1 MKSFRFF
8 IRWTFLFVLLVQVVL
23 LSARSESLLSGG
35 AYARLHDFRFG
46 KAHADFVVNG
56 TVSDADGPLDGV
68 TITEKGTSNA
78 TTSNSQGNFVLTVK
92 NGNSILVVSSVGYAT
107 REVRISGR
115 RSVNIVLEKESQQLA
130 DVVVTALGIT
140 REKKSLGY
148 SVEEV
153 AGKEMVRVPQENI
166 LNALSGKVAGVTI
179 NQTSGAGS
187 SVSMVIRG
195 ATSLNND
202 NQPLIVVDG
211 VPLVNSLNNV
221 SQVNGVNNRV
231 DYGNAISSINPDDIE
246 NISVLKGPSAAALY
260 GSRAGNGVILI
271 TTKSGTR
278 ARKLT
283 VNAYTNTVFDKPY
296 RFLKV
301 QTKFGPGQVSAIP
314 VSVSGNPLTD
324 PFGALVQDW
333 VNGYYGAELDKGYE
347 EVQWNSPLGENGKRI
362 KTPLVSHPD
371 NVKNFV
377 ETGITS
383 INGISVANSNNIAS
397 YRLSYSNM
405 QNKGIIPNSDL
416 FRNTFNL
423 AADIRSSKNFRI
435 STNLDL
441 SRNNSNNRPAGE
453 RGANPLQWA
462 YAVAPNTDIL
472 DMKDYWMP
480 GQEGYLQRSQDA
492 ERMAASGKPPTFN
505 NPYFL
510 AYEINNGFVRDR
522 IFGNIK
528 ADWQISKDFSF
539 MARYS
544 LDNLSEQRETKLGRS
559 YTADPYGGYGLMN
572 INNFENNADF
582 LLTYRKSLKDLSVSV
597 SAGGNHRYQ
606 NGRNASASSV
616 NGLITPGVYS
626 LSNIALGNLVSS
638 SYRFEKAVNSLYGLL
653 NVGFKDYVFLDVTG
667 RNDWSSTLPDAA
679 SYFYPSASLSVLLN
693 DMFGMPS
700 YVNLLK
706 LRGGIAQVG
715 NDTDPYQ
722 LTALLLNAGTFAGV
736 PQLATSSVLKN
747 PQLKPEI
754 ATSYEAGL
762 DLSMFGGRLRFAGT
776 YYVAD
781 NKNQILQSSIPP
793 SGGFVSKK
801 INAGLVRS
809 KGIELTFGIT
819 PFKTKNFG
827 WDVNLNFTRNRTS
840 LMELADEIPY
850 FVLWEE
856 AKGGSWTYVGD
867 EMGDIY
873 DAQVVTVTD
882 KNSKYYGYPILDAV
896 GKWQSIDAVNTKN
909 KVGNYNPRFIMGAQT
924 SLVYKGFSLSMT
936 FDWRNGGDFMSQTY
950 RYMEEG
956 GLSQIAYDR
965 LINPGTMSGKE
976 LRDYL
981 VANEDELIR
990 MSGNRMPQV
999 GGPTPEYNSF
1009 PFVYG
1014 PYTVPYGGV
1023 FIPGVYI
1030 DPANPDNYI
1039 ENLGENVGQPG
1050 GTLTLPLAG
1059 ATPWSFTRTA
1069 TFDAS
1074 FLKLR
1079 EISLGYELPQSVTQK
1094 MKLQG
1099 LNFSVYSRNLMLWT
1113 AAKINIDPENAFQP
1127 RIGDLRGGMQF
1138 AQGIERYNV
1147 YPWVIPV
1154 GFKINVT
1161 F

>member
-1 MKSFRFF
+1 MRNNSIF
-8 IRWTFLFVLLVQVVL
+8 IRLFLPFVLLAQTDVLSAQDIASLTGPRTGLHPDKVSAAVQV
-23 LSARSESLLSGG
+23 
-35 AYARLHDFRFG
+35 DI
-46 KAHADFVVNG
+46 VVNG
-56 TVSDADGPLDGV
+56 TVSDEDGFLEGV
-68 TITEKGTSNA
+68 TVTEKGTSNI
-78 TTSNSQGNFVLTVK
+78 TTTNSRGAFSIKVK
-92 NGNSILVVSSVGYAT
+92 NANSVLVFSSVGFQS
-107 REVRISGR
+107 REVKVNGRERIT
-115 RSVNIVLEKESQQLA
+115 VTLEKESQELSN
-130 DVVVTALGIT
+130 VIVTALGIT

-153 AGKEMVRVPQENI
+153 KGKEMVRVPQENI

-211 VPLVNSLNNV
+211 VPLVNTVNNI
-221 SQVNGVNNRV
+221 SQVNGKDNRV

-271 TTKSGTR
+271 TTKSGTK
-278 ARKLT
+278 AQKLT
-283 VNAYTNTVFDKPY
+283 INAYTNTVFDRPY

-314 VSVSGNPLTD
+314 ESVSGNPLTN

-347 EVQWNSPLGENGKRI
+347 EVQWNSPIGDNGKRI
-362 KTPLVSHPD
+362 KTPLVSHPN

-383 INGISVANSNNIAS
+383 INGVSVANSNNVAS

-423 AADIRSSKNFRI
+423 AADIRTNKNFRI

-462 YAVAPNTDIL
+462 YSVAPNTDIR

-492 ERMAASGKPPTFN
+492 ERLAASGKPPTFN

-510 AYEINNGFVRDR
+510 AYEINNGFIRDR
-522 IFGNIK
+522 VFGNIK
-528 ADWQISKDFSF
+528 ADWQISKDFTF
-539 MARYS
+539 MARYA

-572 INNFENNADF
+572 LNNFENNADF
-582 LLTYRKSLKDLSVSV
+582 LLSYRKRLKDFSLSV

-606 NGRNASASSV
+606 NGRNSSASSI
-616 NGLITPGVYS
+616 NGLTTPGVYS
-626 LSNIALGNLVSS
+626 LSNIPQGNLVSS
-638 SYRFEKAVNSLYGLL
+638 SYQFEKAVNSVYGLL
-653 NVGFKDYVFLDVTG
+653 NVGFKEYLFLDVTG

-679 SYFYPSASLSVLLN
+679 GYFYPSASLSLLLN
-693 DMFGMPS
+693 DLFKMPA

-706 LRGGIAQVG
+706 LRGGVAQVG

-722 LTALLLNAGTFAGV
+722 LQALLLNAGTFSGV
-736 PQLATSSVLKN
+736 PQLTTSSVLKN

-754 ATSYEAGL
+754 ATSYEAGV
-762 DLSMFGGRLRFAGT
+762 DLNMFGGRLRFAGT
-776 YYVAD
+776 YYIVD
-781 NKNQILQSSIPP
+781 NTNQILQSFIPP
-793 SGGFVSKK
+793 SGGFISKN

-819 PFKTKNFG
+819 PFKTRNFA
-827 WDVNLNFTRNRTS
+827 WDLNLNFTRNRTS
-840 LMELADEIPY
+840 LIELADEIPY
-850 FVLWEE
+850 FTLWNE

-882 KNSKYYGYPILDAV
+882 KNSPYYGYPILDNT

-924 SLVYKGFSLSMT
+924 SLAYKGFSLSLT

-956 GLSQIAYDR
+956 GLSQLAYDR
-965 LINPGTMSGKE
+965 LINPGNMSGKE

-981 VANEDELIR
+981 VANQDQLIL
-990 MSGNRMPQV
+990 MNGNRMPQV

-1023 FIPGVYI
+1023 FIPGVYL
-1030 DPANPDNYI
+1030 DDQGQYV
-1039 ENLGENVGQPG
+1039 ENLGENIGQPG
-1050 GTLTLPLAG
+1050 GTKTLPLAG

-1079 EISLGYELPQSVTQK
+1079 EVSLGYDLPQKLIQK
-1094 MKLQG
+1094 VKLQG
-1099 LNFSVYSRNLMLWT
+1099 LNFSIYSRNLMLWT

-1127 RIGDLRGGMQF
+1127 RVGDTRGGMQF

>member
-1 MKSFRFF
+1 MRKCYLN
-8 IRWTFLFVLLVQVVL
+8 IRSYCLLTSLLVVVNA
-23 LSARSESLLSGG
+23 SIAKDVNVPTGSSERNNAPSLKTGLP
-35 AYARLHDFRFG
+35 Y
-46 KAHADFVVNG
+46 ADFVVKG
-56 TVSDADGPLDGV
+56 TVRDENGIMVGV
-68 TITEKGTSNA
+68 TVTEKGTVNA
-78 TTSNSQGNFVLTVK
+78 TTTDKQGGFSLSVK
-92 NGNSILVVSSVGYAT
+92 NANSVLLFTSVGYKT
-107 REVRISGR
+107 LEVAVKGQKDIT
-115 RSVNIVLEKESQQLA
+115 VTLEKDAQELSG
-130 DVVVTALGIT
+130 VVVTALGIT

-166 LNALSGKVAGVTI
+166 LTAMAGKVAGVTI
-179 NQTSGAGS
+179 NQTSGVGS

-211 VPLVNSLNNV
+211 TPLNNTINNI
-221 SQVNGVNNRV
+221 SQVNGKDNRV
-231 DYGNAISSINPDDIE
+231 DYGNSISSINPDDIE

-260 GSRAGNGVILI
+260 GARAGNGVILI
-271 TTKSGTR
+271 TTKSG
-278 ARKLT
+278 AKAQKLT

-314 VSVSGNPLTD
+314 VSVSGNPLTN
-324 PFGALVQDW
+324 PFGVLVQDW
-333 VNGYYGAELDKGYE
+333 INGYYGAELDKGYE
-347 EVQWNSPLGENGKRI
+347 EVQWNNPVGDDGKQI
-362 KTPLVSHPD
+362 ATPLVSHPN

-383 INGISVANSNNIAS
+383 INGVSVANNNNLVS

-405 QNKGIIPNSDL
+405 QNKGIVPNSDL
-416 FRNTFNL
+416 FRNTFNI
-423 AADIRSSKNFRI
+423 AAGIKASKNFKI

-462 YAVAPNTDIL
+462 YAVAPNTDIRV
-472 DMKDYWMP
+472 MKDYWMP
-480 GQEGYLQRSQDA
+480 GQEGYLQKSQDA
-492 ERMAASGKPPTFN
+492 ARLAASGKPPTFN

-522 IFGNIK
+522 VFGNIR
-528 ADWQISKDFSF
+528 ADWQISRDFSF

-559 YTADPYGGYGLMN
+559 YSEDPYGGYGLMN

-582 LLTYRKSLKDLSVSV
+582 LLTYKKGLKDFNLSVSG
-597 SAGGNHRYQ
+597 GGNHRYQ
-606 NGRNASASSV
+606 NGSNASTSSI

-626 LSNIALGNLVSS
+626 LSNIAMGNLVAS
-638 SYRFEKAVNSLYGLL
+638 SYRFEKAVNSLYGFL
-653 NVGFKDYVFLDVTG
+653 NLSYKDYLFLDVSG

-679 SYFYPSASLSVLLN
+679 GYFYPSASLSILLN
-693 DMFGMPS
+693 EMLGMPS
-700 YVNLLK
+700 YVNLFK
-706 LRGGIAQVG
+706 LRGGVAQVG
-715 NDTDPYQ
+715 NDTEPYK
-722 LTALLLNAGTFAGV
+722 LLSMLQNAGTFAGV
-736 PQLATSSVLKN
+736 PQLTTSAVLQN
-747 PQLKPEI
+747 AQLKPEL
-754 ATSYEAGL
+754 ARSYEGGI
-762 DLSMFGGRLRFAGT
+762 DITMYGGRLRFAGT
-776 YYVAD
+776 YYMVE
-781 NKNQILQSSIPP
+781 NKNQILNTLIPP
-793 SGGFVSKK
+793 SSGYTQKN
-801 INAGLVRS
+801 INAGLLRS
-809 KGIELTFGIT
+809 KGVEMTFGIT
-819 PFKTKNFG
+819 PIANKNLR
-827 WDVNLNFTRNRTS
+827 WDVNLNFTRNRTR
-840 LMELADEIPY
+840 LIELSDELPY
-850 FVLWEE
+850 FTLWNE

-873 DAQVVTVTD
+873 DAQIVTVTD
-882 KNSKYYGYPILDAV
+882 KSSPYYGYPILDNT

-924 SLVYKGFSLSMT
+924 SLTYKGFSLSLT

-956 GLSQIAYDR
+956 GLSQMAYDK
-965 LINPGTMSGKE
+965 LINPGNLQGRE

-981 VANEDELIR
+981 VANQDKMILPN
-990 MSGNRMPQV
+990 GNTLPLV

-1023 FIPGVYI
+1023 LIPGVYL
-1030 DPANPDNYI
+1030 DDQGQYV
-1039 ENLGENVGQPG
+1039 ENLGENIGQPG
-1050 GTLTLPLAG
+1050 GSKTLPLAG

-1074 FLKLR
+1074 YLKLR
-1079 EISLGYELPQSVTQK
+1079 EVSLGYTLPQKIAQRMK
-1094 MKLQG
+1094 MQDV
-1099 LNFSVYSRNLMLWT
+1099 NISVYSRNIMLWT

-1127 RIGDLRGGMQF
+1127 RIGDNRGGMQF

-1154 GFKINVT
+1154 GFKVSVT

>member
-1 MKSFRFF
+1 MIMRKYCLPLRFLTL
-8 IRWTFLFVLLVQVVL
+8 ILLLTIVTS
-23 LSARSESLLSGG
+23 LSAQQQG
-35 AYARLHDFRFG
+35 FR
-46 KAHADFVVNG
+46 VTG
-56 TVSDADGPLDGV
+56 TVHLEEDTGIGV
-68 TITEKGTSNA
+68 TVTEKGTSNA
-78 TTSNSQGNFVLTVK
+78 TQTDANGRYSITVK
-92 NGNSILVVSSVGYAT
+92 NENSTLQFTNVGYLMTEAHVRG
-107 REVRISGR
+107 RELL
-115 RSVNIVLEKESQQLA
+115 NITLKSSAQELG

-166 LNALSGKVAGVTI
+166 LSAISGKVPGVTI
-179 NQTSGAGS
+179 NQTSGVGS

-211 VPLVNSLNNV
+211 VPLNNSLNNI
-221 SQVNGVNNRV
+221 SQVTGDRNRV

-246 NISVLKGPSAAALY
+246 NISILKGPSAAALY
-260 GSRAGNGVILI
+260 GARAGNGVVLI
-271 TTKSGTR
+271 TTKSG
-278 ARKLT
+278 AKAQKLT

-301 QTKFGPGQVSAIP
+301 QTKFGSGQVSAIP

-333 VNGYYGAELDKGYE
+333 VPSGFGAELDQGYE
-347 EVQWNSPLGENGKRI
+347 EVQWNSPVGDDGKKI
-362 KTPLVSHPD
+362 KMPLVSHPN

-377 ETGITS
+377 QTGITS
-383 INGISVANSNNIAS
+383 INGVSVANGNNLAS

-405 QNKGIIPNSDL
+405 SNKGIVPNSDL

-423 AADIRSSKNFRI
+423 GATIRANKNFKI

-462 YAVAPNTDIL
+462 YWVSPSTDIRDL
-472 DMKDYWMP
+472 KDYWMP

-492 ERMAASGKPPTFN
+492 ERQAASGKPPTIN
-505 NPYFL
+505 NPYFI

-522 IFGNIK
+522 VFGNVK
-528 ADWQISKDFSF
+528 ADWQISPHFSF
-539 MARYS
+539 MARYA
-544 LDNLSEQRETKLGRS
+544 LDNLSEQRETKMGRS
-559 YTADPYGGYGLMN
+559 YDRDPYGGYGLMN

-582 LLTYRKSLKDLSVSV
+582 LLTYKQSVKDLSISV
-597 SAGGNHRYQ
+597 SGGGNHRYQ
-606 NGRNASASSV
+606 KGSNAHVYSV

-626 LSNIALGNLVSS
+626 LSNIAYGNLVASS
-638 SYRFEKAVNSLYGLL
+638 IPFQKGVNSLYGLL
-653 NVGFKDYVFLDVTG
+653 NVGFKEYLFLDVTG

-679 SYFYPSASLSVLLN
+679 GYFYPSASLSVLFNDLLN
-693 DMFGMPS
+693 MPS
-700 YVNLLK
+700 FVNLFK
-706 LRGGIAQVG
+706 LRGGVAEVG
-715 NDTDPYQ
+715 NDTEPYKLMAMLQ
-722 LTALLLNAGTFAGV
+722 NAGTFAGA
-736 PQLATSSVLKN
+736 PQLTTPPTLLN

-754 ATSYEAGL
+754 ARSYE
-762 DLSMFGGRLRFAGT
+762 GGIDISLLGGGIRFSGT
-776 YYVAD
+776 YYMVE
-781 NKNQILQSSIPP
+781 NKNQILSTITPP
-793 SGGFVSKK
+793 TSGVVSKN
-801 INAGLVRS
+801 INAGLLRS
-809 KGIELTFGIT
+809 KGIELTLGLT
-819 PFKTKNFG
+819 PLRTKNFR
-827 WDVNLNFTRNRTS
+827 WDLNLNFTRNRTR
-840 LMELADEIPY
+840 LIELTEEIPY
-850 FVLWEE
+850 FTLWDE
-856 AKGGSWTYVGD
+856 AQGGSWTYVGD

-882 KNSKYYGYPILDAV
+882 KSSKYYGYPILDAV

-909 KVGNYNPRFIMGAQT
+909 KVGNYNPKFIMGAQT
-924 SLVYKGFSLSMT
+924 SIIYKGFSLNMT

-950 RYMEEG
+950 RYIEEG
-956 GLSQIAYDR
+956 GSSQIALDK
-965 LINPGTMSGKE
+965 LINPGTMQGKE

-981 VANEDELIR
+981 VAHQDEMIL
-990 MSGNRMPQV
+990 MNGNTMPLV

-1030 DPANPDNYI
+1030 DPNDPTNYI
-1039 ENLGENVGQPG
+1039 ENLGENIGKPG
-1050 GTLTLPLAG
+1050 GTRTLPLAG

-1074 FLKLR
+1074 YLKLR
-1079 EISLGYELPQSVTQK
+1079 EVSLGYNLPAAVTQK
-1094 MKLQG
+1094 LKMQE
-1099 LNFSVYSRNLMLWT
+1099 LNVSVYSRNIMLWT

-1127 RIGDLRGGMQF
+1127 RVGDNRGGMQF

-1154 GFKINVT
+1154 GFKISVT

>member
-1 MKSFRFF
+1 MRNNSIF
-8 IRWTFLFVLLVQVVL
+8 IRLFLPFVLLVQTDV
-23 LSARSESLLSGG
+23 LSAQDIASLTGPRTG
-35 AYARLHDFRFG
+35 LHPD
-46 KAHADFVVNG
+46 KVSAAVQVDIVVNG
-56 TVSDADGPLDGV
+56 TVSGEDGFLEGV
-68 TITEKGTSNA
+68 TVTEKGTSNV
-78 TTSNSQGNFVLTVK
+78 TTTNSGGAFSIKVK
-92 NGNSILVVSSVGYAT
+92 NANSVLVFSSVGFQS
-107 REVRISGR
+107 REVKVNGRERIT
-115 RSVNIVLEKESQQLA
+115 VTLEKESQELSN
-130 DVVVTALGIT
+130 VIVTALGIT

-153 AGKEMVRVPQENI
+153 KGKEMVRVPQENI

-211 VPLVNSLNNV
+211 VPLVNTVNNI
-221 SQVNGVNNRV
+221 SQVNGKDNRV

-271 TTKSGTR
+271 TTKSGTK
-278 ARKLT
+278 AQKLT
-283 VNAYTNTVFDKPY
+283 INAYTNTVFDRPY

-314 VSVSGNPLTD
+314 ESVSGNPLTN

-347 EVQWNSPLGENGKRI
+347 EVQWNSPIGDNGKRI
-362 KTPLVSHPD
+362 KTPLVSHPN

-383 INGISVANSNNIAS
+383 INGVSVANSNNVAS

-423 AADIRSSKNFRI
+423 AADIRTNKNFRI

-462 YAVAPNTDIL
+462 YSVAPNTDIR

-492 ERMAASGKPPTFN
+492 ERLAASGKPPTFN

-510 AYEINNGFVRDR
+510 AYEINNGFIRDR
-522 IFGNIK
+522 VFGNIK
-528 ADWQISKDFSF
+528 ADWQISKDFTF
-539 MARYS
+539 MARYA

-572 INNFENNADF
+572 LNNFENNADF
-582 LLTYRKSLKDLSVSV
+582 LLSYRKRLKDFSLSV

-606 NGRNASASSV
+606 NGRNSSV
-616 NGLITPGVYS
+616 SSINGLTTPGVYS
-626 LSNIALGNLVSS
+626 LSNIPQGNLVSS
-638 SYRFEKAVNSLYGLL
+638 SYQFEKAVNSVYGLL
-653 NVGFKDYVFLDVTG
+653 NVGFKEYLFLDVTG

-679 SYFYPSASLSVLLN
+679 GYFYPSASLSLLLN
-693 DMFGMPS
+693 DLFKMPA

-706 LRGGIAQVG
+706 LRGGVAQVG

-722 LTALLLNAGTFAGV
+722 LQALLLNAGTFAGV
-736 PQLATSSVLKN
+736 PQLTTSPILKN

-754 ATSYEAGL
+754 ATSYEAGV
-762 DLSMFGGRLRFAGT
+762 DLNMFGGRLRFAGT
-776 YYVAD
+776 YYVVD
-781 NKNQILQSSIPP
+781 NTYQILQSLIPP
-793 SGGFVSKK
+793 SGGFISKN

-819 PFKTKNFG
+819 PVKTRNFA
-827 WDVNLNFTRNRTS
+827 WDLNLNFTRNRTS
-840 LMELADEIPY
+840 LIELADDIPY
-850 FVLWEE
+850 FMLWQE

-882 KNSKYYGYPILDAV
+882 KNSPYYGYPILDNT
-896 GKWQSIDAVNTKN
+896 GKWQSVDAVNTKN

-924 SLVYKGFSLSMT
+924 SLAYKGFSLSLT

-956 GLSQIAYDR
+956 GLSQLAYDR
-965 LINPGTMSGKE
+965 LINPGNMSGKE

-981 VANEDELIR
+981 VANQDQLIL
-990 MSGNRMPQV
+990 MNGNRMPQV

-1023 FIPGVYI
+1023 FIPGVYL
-1030 DPANPDNYI
+1030 DDQGQYV
-1039 ENLGENVGQPG
+1039 ENLGENIGQPG
-1050 GTLTLPLAG
+1050 GTKTLPLAG

-1079 EISLGYELPQSVTQK
+1079 EVSLGYDLPQKLIQK
-1094 MKLQG
+1094 VKLQG
-1099 LNFSVYSRNLMLWT
+1099 LNFSIYSRNLMLWT

-1127 RIGDLRGGMQF
+1127 RVGDTRGGMQF